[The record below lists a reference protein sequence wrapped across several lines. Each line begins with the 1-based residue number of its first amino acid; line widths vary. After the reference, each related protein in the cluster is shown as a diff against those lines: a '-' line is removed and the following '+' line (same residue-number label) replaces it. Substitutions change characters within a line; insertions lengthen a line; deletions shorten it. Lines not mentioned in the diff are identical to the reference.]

1 MLPTI
6 DRLAG
11 VEKQC
16 GADGRLIKPAGAEG
30 AGDGQFGG
38 PEIFWGKIDLRL
50 APVGQCDVEL
60 HEEVEAGEPA
70 PAETG
75 FGPFGPGNGDP
86 YVTLFLGER
95 LPTLGDRAEV
105 AADSDLGGAA
115 GIKRD
120 EGRIADLAVTSA
132 LPHCIPAFA

>member
-75 FGPFGPGNGDP
+75 FGPFGPVNGDP

-115 GIKRD
+115 GIIWDK
-120 EGRIADLAVTSA
+120 GGVADLAIPSA
-132 LPHCIPAFA
+132 LPNCTPAFA